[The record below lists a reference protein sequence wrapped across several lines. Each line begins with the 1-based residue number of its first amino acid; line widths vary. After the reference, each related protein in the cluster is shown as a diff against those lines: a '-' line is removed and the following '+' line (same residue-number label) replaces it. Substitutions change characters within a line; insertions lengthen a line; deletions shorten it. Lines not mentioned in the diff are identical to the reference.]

1 MPFLGMFPTT
11 KSMPV
16 ALHCFV
22 FCREHPALGTTNGFQ
37 SIERFYARKARGR
50 ASAALVHH
58 IPNDP
63 EDNNNPKQ

>member
-1 MPFLGMFPTT
+1 MPFLGMFPTA
-11 KSMPV
+11 KRVPI
-16 ALHCFV
+16 AHHRLV
-22 FCREHPALGTTNGFQ
+22 FCREHPALGATDGFH
-37 SIERFYARKARGR
+37 SIERFYTRQARGR